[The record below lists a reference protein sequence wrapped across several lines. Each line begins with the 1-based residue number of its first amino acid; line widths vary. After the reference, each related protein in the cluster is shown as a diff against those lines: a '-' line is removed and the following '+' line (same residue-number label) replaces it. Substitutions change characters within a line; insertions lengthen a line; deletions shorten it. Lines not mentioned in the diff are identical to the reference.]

1 MFIISFSETII
12 TVIVIVT
19 VTGRN
24 HNLCTNLMAPSTTG
38 NSSTC
43 TKFQS
48 SGSEED
54 LKVLMDQRKN
64 KRKVSNRESARRCRM
79 RKQNHIDD
87 MMNQVSQLTK
97 DKSEILTSVNIT
109 TQHYLNVEAENSILR
124 AQIIELNQRFESLNG
139 IINLINTSTT
149 NGNGAY
155 ERDCYLTSDENFMN
169 PINMLYLNEPTHYG
183 F

>member
-1 MFIISFSETII
+1 
-12 TVIVIVT
+12 
-19 VTGRN
+19 
-24 HNLCTNLMAPSTTG
+24 MAPSTG

-109 TQHYLNVEAENSILR
+109 TQHYLKVEAENSILR
-124 AQIIELNQRFESLNG
+124 TQIVELNQRFESLNG

-149 NGNGAY
+149 
-155 ERDCYLTSDENFMN
+155 SDENFMN
-169 PINMLYLNEPTHYG
+169 PINMLYLNEPIMASEDN
-183 F
+183 FLW